1 MMELAS
7 MSLRPWSLLVLTY
20 GVAKLGSHSACNCT
34 SDDPTAIDVET
45 LGLMGV
51 SARSLR
57 LTATP
62 LARWSYSRTL
72 LFLWTARACVDTH
85 RWAGQNVSEQVD
97 LQLPRRPKALELSQ
111 TRKYACSKTQSAKM
125 DSTAIRAAV
134 L

>member
-7 MSLRPWSLLVLTY
+7 TSLRPWSLLVLTY
-20 GVAKLGSHSACNCT
+20 GVAKPGSHSACSCT
-34 SDDPTAIDVET
+34 SNDPTAVDVET

-72 LFLWTARACVDTH
+72 YHFYGQRLHVWTHIGGLARTC
-85 RWAGQNVSEQVD
+85 
-97 LQLPRRPKALELSQ
+97 
-111 TRKYACSKTQSAKM
+111 
-125 DSTAIRAAV
+125 
-134 L
+134 